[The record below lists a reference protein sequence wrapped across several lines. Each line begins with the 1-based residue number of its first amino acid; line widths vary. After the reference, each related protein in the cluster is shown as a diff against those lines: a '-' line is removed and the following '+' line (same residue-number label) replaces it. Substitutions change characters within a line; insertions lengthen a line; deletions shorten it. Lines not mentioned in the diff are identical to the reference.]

1 MNSHDCCREV
11 RHGRIPDLDVQTTS
25 GSLRIF
31 ELLHKARPILLN
43 LATPGRFNDITGYN
57 RLAVIDASCTG
68 PWHLPV
74 IGQVSDP
81 HAVLIR
87 PDGHVAWVDLDGS
100 AARLDQALTK
110 WIGTPQPSQSQPAK

>member
-1 MNSHDCCREV
+1 MGIGLSDRSAEASPAEV
-11 RHGRIPDLDVQTTS
+11 RDSFFV
-25 GSLRIF
+25 
-31 ELLHKARPILLN
+31 AALLN
-43 LATPGRFNDITGYN
+43 LATPSRFNDITGYN
-57 RLAVIDASCTG
+57 RLAVIDASFTG
-68 PWHLPV
+68 PWHIPV
-74 IGQVSDP
+74 IRRVSDL